1 MEMAM
6 SMLRLDKYLAD
17 MGVGTR
23 SQVKQLI
30 GKGRV
35 RVNGSRVLRPEQKV
49 EPGKDLVEAD
59 GSPVGYEEYEYY
71 MLHKP
76 AGYVS
81 ATEDKRQK
89 TVLDL
94 LTGSS
99 RKDLFP
105 VGRLDKDTEGLL
117 LITNDGELA
126 HKLLSPRKHI
136 DKTYLVRLDQ
146 PADRADKEAFAQGL
160 DIGDEKLTLPAQL
173 AFSEN
178 GDGLEVKV
186 TIQEGRFH
194 QIKRMFE
201 AVGKHVVYLKRLS
214 MGSLHLDGELSL
226 GEYRPLTN
234 EELER
239 LQRDVTGK
247 KSSIV

>member
-1 MEMAM
+1 M

-35 RVNGSRVLRPEQKV
+35 RVNGSRVLRPEQKG

-59 GSPVGYEEYEYY
+59 GIPVGYEEYEYY

-81 ATEDKRQK
+81 ATEDNRQK

-105 VGRLDKDTEGLL
+105 VGRL
-117 LITNDGELA
+117 
-126 HKLLSPRKHI
+126 RC
-136 DKTYLVRLDQ
+136 V
-146 PADRADKEAFAQGL
+146 
-160 DIGDEKLTLPAQL
+160 
-173 AFSEN
+173 
-178 GDGLEVKV
+178 
-186 TIQEGRFH
+186 
-194 QIKRMFE
+194 
-201 AVGKHVVYLKRLS
+201 
-214 MGSLHLDGELSL
+214 
-226 GEYRPLTN
+226 
-234 EELER
+234 
-239 LQRDVTGK
+239 
-247 KSSIV
+247 